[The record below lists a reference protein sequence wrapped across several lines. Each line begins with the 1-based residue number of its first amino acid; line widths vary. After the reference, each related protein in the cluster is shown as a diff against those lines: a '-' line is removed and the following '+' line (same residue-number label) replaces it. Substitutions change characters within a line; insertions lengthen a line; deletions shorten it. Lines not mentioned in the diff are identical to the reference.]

1 MCHVARHPDGEVL
14 VTLRMF
20 WLPLSLT
27 LALSACNKDV
37 DETGDPGTEVD
48 TDTDTDTD
56 PDTEDDT
63 DPGADDVFCD
73 TPLPAT
79 DGLCDVSG
87 DPATATHLLLQ
98 GVVLGDNVIYDG
110 GVLVERGDNGLI
122 TCTGCDCADEAPE
135 DTLIVTCPDGV
146 ISPGLINS
154 HDHIRYAH
162 NRPVNLNS
170 DERFDHRHD
179 WREGRRGHTEISAGG
194 SRSTRENVLYGETR
208 MLLAGATSI
217 AGSISG
223 VDSVGLLRNLDSNTD
238 NEGLRSGRT
247 DYATF
252 PLSDISGQLVASG
265 CDSYDMDSPSVL
277 SNDSYLPHI
286 AEGIDAEA
294 NNEFRCLSSGANGG
308 SDVIASNTAVVHGIG
323 MTPPDISIM
332 AGEGAQLVWSPRS
345 NISLYGMTASVTQYA
360 TAGVRIALGTDW
372 TPSGSAQ
379 LLRELQ
385 CADELDTNHYGDFF
399 TDRQQWA
406 MVTENAAVA
415 MGAEQ
420 ALGRLAEGYVGDIT
434 IFDGSV
440 NERYRAVI
448 DAATED
454 VVAVFRGS
462 EILSGNSDIVGALL
476 TSQDSAMCDTLDVCG
491 SEKSVC
497 SDLDAGITIGELQS
511 AAGGSAYPLFF
522 CGVPAGEPTCEPLR
536 NDEDGD
542 GVIFPLVDVTDG
554 DGDGIADAQDNCANI
569 FNPPRPLENFMQG
582 DFDADGLGD
591 DCDPCP
597 LNPGSVCE
605 QVDPFDI
612 DGDGTDNTTDNCP
625 SLPNADQLDADED
638 GIGAA
643 CDPCDDF
650 ANERG
655 ACDALVYDVKAGTA
669 TGSVVLSDMMVIG
682 SYEAGVFF
690 QLDPNTSTIDY
701 SGVGNSGIYAY
712 MPDFEPRPNVGDVV
726 TIEGTVADFFGQTQL
741 GDVASVQVTATG
753 RNLPAYTVLTPL
765 QANTAEAG
773 VNESTLVQIVGA
785 SVTAINPDPGGG
797 DTAPTNQFVLD
808 GEIRVDDHTYLADPF
823 PMVGETFGVVRGVM
837 RWGNGQSQLLPQ
849 GPDDIIAGDATLDGI
864 DQDDAAIEQGSST
877 TLTVSLTRETSEDIT
892 VDITCLP
899 ANTVTCPATVTI
911 AGGQRSADIA
921 ITGVLANET
930 PVTVTA
936 TIGTQ
941 SDTASVRVYN
951 DLSTRNLASLTA
963 ANNTVLPGASVD
975 VTVLLDI
982 PAGLATTVPLTYT
995 GPLSG
1000 PSDVAVAQGS
1010 RTATFT
1016 VLAGDVPGAASVS
1029 GDLGAQA
1036 TANINVASVTVE
1048 PNLYFSRYIEGS
1060 GSGNKVLEVTNATG
1074 GDVDASRCKV
1084 DLYRNGATAPS
1095 GNGFTFDA
1103 ITLEAGDEYVLCNS
1117 GFSPGSSCDQTANLD
1132 FNGDDGLALV
1142 CDGNIVDFIGST
1154 TGGDPGSEWA
1164 GSDDESTAN
1173 QTLVRKCTVIQ
1184 GDINPVDAFDP
1195 SLEWDGFPQDT
1206 TTDLGNYTCP

>member
-1 MCHVARHPDGEVL
+1 

-27 LALSACNKDV
+27 LALSACDKDTG
-37 DETGDPGTEVD
+37 ETGETGTEVDPD
-48 TDTDTDTD
+48 TDTDTDI
-56 PDTEDDT
+56 DTEDDT
-63 DPGADDVFCD
+63 EPGADDVFCD

-79 DGLCDVSG
+79 DGLCDISG
-87 DPATATHLLLQ
+87 DPATASHLLLQ
-98 GVVLGDNVIYDG
+98 GTVLGDNVIYDG
-110 GVLVERGDNGLI
+110 GVLIERGENGLI

-223 VDSVGLLRNLDSNTD
+223 VDSAGLLRNLDSNSD

-247 DYATF
+247 QYATF
-252 PLSDISGQLVASG
+252 PLSDISGRLIASG
-265 CDSYDMDSPSVL
+265 CSDYDMDSANVL
-277 SNDSYLPHI
+277 NNDSYLPHI

-323 MTPPDISIM
+323 MTPSDISIM

-372 TPSGSAQ
+372 TPSGSAH

-385 CADELDTNHYGDFF
+385 CADEMDTTHYGDFF
-399 TDRQQWA
+399 TDREQWA
-406 MVTENAAVA
+406 MVTENAAIA

-420 ALGRLAEGYVGDIT
+420 ALGRLAEGFVGDIT

-440 NERYRAVI
+440 NDRYRAVI
-448 DAATED
+448 DANTED
-454 VVAVFRGS
+454 VLAVFRGS

-476 TSQDSAMCDTLDVCG
+476 TSQDSALCDTLDVCG

-522 CGVPAGEPTCEPLR
+522 CGTPPGEPTCEPLR

-542 GVIFPLVDVTDG
+542 GVIFPLVDVMDT

-569 FNPPRPLENFMQG
+569 FNPPRPLEGFVQG

-625 SLPNADQLDADED
+625 SLPNADQLDADGD

-650 ANERG
+650 ASEGG
-655 ACDALVYDVKAGTA
+655 ACGAEVYDVKNGTV
-669 TGSVVLSDMMVIG
+669 TGTVVLADMLVIG
-682 SYEAGVFF
+682 TYEAGVFF
-690 QLDPNTSTIDY
+690 QLDPNTATIDY
-701 SGVGNSGIYAY
+701 SGVENSGIYAY
-712 MPDFEPRPNVGDVV
+712 MPDFSPRPNVGDQV
-726 TIEGTVADFFGQTQL
+726 TIEGTVAEFFGQIQL
-741 GDVASVQVTATG
+741 SDIATIEVTATD
-753 RNLPAYTVLTPL
+753 RNLPAYTVLTPAE
-765 QANTAEAG
+765 ANTAEAG
-773 VNESTLVQIVGA
+773 VNESTRVQIVGA
-785 SVTAINPDPGGG
+785 TVTAINPEPGGG
-797 DTAPTNQFVLD
+797 DSAPTNQFVLD
-808 GEIRVDDHTYLADPF
+808 GEIRVDDHSYLADPF
-823 PMVGETFGVVRGVM
+823 PSVGETFSVVRGVM

-849 GPDDIIAGDATLDGI
+849 GIEDIIAGDASLDGI
-864 DQDDAAIEQGSST
+864 TEDDAAVEQGDST
-877 TLTVSLTRETSEDIT
+877 VLTVSLTRETTDDVT
-892 VDITCLP
+892 VLVSCTPSQTIS
-899 ANTVTCPATVTI
+899 CPATVTI
-911 AGGQRSADIA
+911 AGGQRSADITVA
-921 ITGVLANET
+921 GLLASDT
-930 PVTVTA
+930 PATVTA
-936 TIGTQ
+936 EIAGE
-941 SDTASVRVYN
+941 SDPASVRVYN
-951 DLSTRNLASLTA
+951 DLSARNLSSLTA
-963 ANNTVLPGASVD
+963 ANNTVLPGAEVD
-975 VTVLLDI
+975 VTLVLDI
-982 PAGLATTVPLTYT
+982 PAGATTSVPMTYSGPLT
-995 GPLSG
+995 GP
-1000 PSDVAVAQGS
+1000 DNVAVAQGS
-1010 RTATFT
+1010 RMATFT
-1016 VLAGDVPGAASVS
+1016 VTAGDAPGAASVS
-1029 GDLGAQA
+1029 GDLGAEA
-1036 TANINVASVTVE
+1036 TANITVASVTVD

-1060 GSGNKVLEVTNATG
+1060 GAGNKVVEITNATG
-1074 GDVDASRCKV
+1074 GDVDASRCTV
-1084 DLYRNGATAPS
+1084 DLYRNGNATVDS
-1095 GNGFTFDA
+1095 SFDLTA
-1103 ITLEAGDEYVLCNS
+1103 LTLANGDEFVLCNS
-1117 GFSPGSSCDQTANLD
+1117 SFTPAASCDQTGNLN

-1164 GSDDESTAN
+1164 ANGVSTAN

-1184 GDINPVDAFDP
+1184 GDIDPVDAFDP
-1195 SLEWDGFPQDT
+1195 SAEWDSLAQDNV
-1206 TTDLGNYTCP
+1206 DNLGNYTCP